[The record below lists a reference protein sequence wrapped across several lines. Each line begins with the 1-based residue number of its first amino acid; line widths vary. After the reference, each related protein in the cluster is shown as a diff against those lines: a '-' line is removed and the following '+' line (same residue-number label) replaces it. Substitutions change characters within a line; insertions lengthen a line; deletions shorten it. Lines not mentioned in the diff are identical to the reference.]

1 MHKLLT
7 PNERRMKRLFVI
19 ALCLLSQQIIKAA
32 DSPIDSTIKN
42 KAVIPASAGP
52 NNAAAL
58 VVSELFPRTASAPDP
73 TSYAGK
79 LAAIQKEVQLDYNE
93 YVQNYIDLYTRHKDE
108 MSHVLGL
115 SQYYFPIY
123 EKIFREA
130 GIPEEIKYLSIVES
144 KLDPF
149 AVSRTG
155 ATGPWQFMPA
165 TAKAYGLGMDSYVD
179 ERRDPVKACYAAAAY
194 LRDAYMEFGDWLL
207 AIASYN
213 CGKSNVERAVEK
225 SGALDFWSVRQY
237 LPAETRSYVPA
248 FIAMSYVMNYAGDH
262 DIEARQS
269 SILGTTETV
278 MIDKFITLSNVA
290 KAMGM
295 EVKDLAAFNPSYKKQ
310 IINGTPENPRMLVI
324 PRTFEVDY
332 AVLYSA
338 LTDPNAT
345 IAVQPKRV
353 IPIFAPKP
361 VIIAPK
367 PTTISPSPAVSLTAN
382 IHVVKPG
389 ENLVDVASTYGV
401 DIDDL
406 KKWNHLRGYS
416 LTPGRKLKLA
426 ADAVIEPTVSANA
439 GRDS

>member
-1 MHKLLT
+1 
-7 PNERRMKRLFVI
+7 MKRVFII
-19 ALCLLSQQIIKAA
+19 ALCLLSQQITKAA
-32 DSPIDSTIKN
+32 NLPVDSTIKN
-42 KAVIPASAGP
+42 KAVTPANAGP
-52 NNAAAL
+52 NDAAAL
-58 VVSELFPRTASAPDP
+58 IVRELFPGKALSPDP
-73 TSYAGK
+73 TSFAGK

-93 YVQNYIDLYTRHKDE
+93 HVQSYIDIYIRHKDE

-149 AVSRTG
+149 AVSRVG

-194 LRDAYMEFGDWLL
+194 LRDSYMEFGDWLL

-225 SGALDFWSVRQY
+225 TGALDFWTIRQY
-237 LPAETRSYVPA
+237 LPPETRNYVPA
-248 FIAMSYVMNYAGDH
+248 FIAMSYVMNYANDH
-262 DIEARQS
+262 DIEAHKG

-278 MIDKFITLSNVA
+278 MIDKFITLNNVA
-290 KAMGM
+290 KALSM
-295 EVKDLAAFNPSYKKQ
+295 EVKDLATLNPSYKKQ
-310 IINGTPENPRMLVI
+310 VINGTSESPRMLVI
-324 PRTFEVDY
+324 PRTFDVDY
-332 AVLYSA
+332 ATLYTA
-338 LTDPNAT
+338 LTDPNAV
-345 IAVQPKRV
+345 IPVQPKRV
-353 IPIFAPKP
+353 VPIF
-361 VIIAPK
+361 APK
-367 PTTISPSPAVSLTAN
+367 PTTISPAAVTMANTN
-382 IHVVKPG
+382 IHVVKSG

-401 DIDDL
+401 DIEDL

-426 ADAVIEPTVSANA
+426 VDAVIEPTVSADA
-439 GRDS
+439 GSNG

>member
-1 MHKLLT
+1 
-7 PNERRMKRLFVI
+7 MKRVFIV
-19 ALCLLSQQIIKAA
+19 ALCLLSQQFTKAA
-32 DSPIDSTIKN
+32 NLPIDSTIKN
-42 KAVIPASAGP
+42 KTAVPASAMP
-52 NNAAAL
+52 VNAAAL
-58 VVSELFPRTASAPDP
+58 VANELFSVKAPALDP
-73 TSYAGK
+73 TSFAGK

-93 YVQNYIDLYTRHKDE
+93 YVQGYIDIYTRHKDE

-165 TAKAYGLGMDSYVD
+165 TAKAYGLGMDNYVD

-194 LRDAYMEFGDWLL
+194 LRDSYMEFGDWLL

-225 SGALDFWSVRQY
+225 AGALDFWAVRQY
-237 LPAETRSYVPA
+237 LPTETRSYVPA
-248 FIAMSYVMNYAGDH
+248 FIAISYVMNYANDH
-262 DIEARQS
+262 DIAVNQAS
-269 SILGTTETV
+269 VLGTTETV
-278 MIDKFITLSNVA
+278 MIDKFITLGNVA

-295 EVKDLAAFNPSYKKQ
+295 EVKDLAALNPSYKKQ
-310 IINGTPENPRMLVI
+310 LVNGTPENPRLLVI
-324 PRTFEVDY
+324 PRTFDVDY
-332 AVLYSA
+332 AVLYTA
-338 LTDPNAT
+338 LTDPNAN
-345 IAVQPKRV
+345 IPVQPKRI
-353 IPIFAPKP
+353 IPIF
-361 VIIAPK
+361 VPK
-367 PTTISPSPAVSLTAN
+367 PTTISPAALTAANAN

-401 DIDDL
+401 DIEDL

-426 ADAVIEPTVSANA
+426 VDAVIEPTVSADA
-439 GRDS
+439 GRNG

>member
-1 MHKLLT
+1 
-7 PNERRMKRLFVI
+7 MKRVFIV
-19 ALCLLSQQIIKAA
+19 ALCLLSQQITKAVNL
-32 DSPIDSTIKN
+32 PIDSTIKN
-42 KAVIPASAGP
+42 KSIAPTNVVPV
-52 NNAAAL
+52 NAASL
-58 VVSELFPRTASAPDP
+58 IVNELFPGKSLSPDP
-73 TSYAGK
+73 TSFAGK

-93 YVQNYIDLYTRHKDE
+93 HVQNYIDIYTRHKDE

-123 EKIFREA
+123 EKIFHEA

-179 ERRDPVKACYAAAAY
+179 ERRDPIKACYAAAAY
-194 LRDAYMEFGDWLL
+194 LRDAYVEFGDWLL

-225 SGALDFWSVRQY
+225 AGALDFWSIRQY
-237 LPAETRSYVPA
+237 LPAETRTYVPA
-248 FIAMSYVMNYAGDH
+248 FIAMSYVMNYAADH
-262 DIEARQS
+262 DIEARPT
-269 SILGTTETV
+269 SILGKTDTV
-278 MIDKFITLSNVA
+278 MVDKFITLSNVA
-290 KAMGM
+290 RALSMD
-295 EVKDLAAFNPSYKKQ
+295 VKDLAVFNPSYKKQ
-310 IINGTPENPRMLVI
+310 IVNGTPENPRRLII
-324 PRTFEVDY
+324 PRTFDVDY
-332 AVLYSA
+332 AVLYTA
-338 LTDPNAT
+338 ITDPNAT

-353 IPIFAPKP
+353 TPIF
-361 VIIAPK
+361 APK
-367 PTTISPSPAVSLTAN
+367 PTTISTAPASTTAAVN
-382 IHVVKPG
+382 VHVVKPG

-401 DIDDL
+401 DIDEL

-426 ADAVIEPTVSANA
+426 ADAVIEPTVSADA
-439 GRDS
+439 GRNG

>member
-1 MHKLLT
+1 
-7 PNERRMKRLFVI
+7 MKRVFII

-32 DSPIDSTIKN
+32 DLPVDSTIKN
-42 KAVIPASAGP
+42 KAVNPSSAGP
-52 NNAAAL
+52 NDAAAL
-58 VVSELFPRTASAPDP
+58 VVRELFPGRASSPDP
-73 TSYAGK
+73 TSFAGK
-79 LAAIQKEVQLDYNE
+79 LAAIQKEVQLDYND
-93 YVQNYIDLYTRHKDE
+93 YVQSYIDIYIRHKDE

-149 AVSRTG
+149 AVSRVG

-179 ERRDPVKACYAAAAY
+179 ERRDPIKACYAAAAY
-194 LRDAYMEFGDWLL
+194 LRDSYMEFGDWLL

-225 SGALDFWSVRQY
+225 AGALDFWSIRQY
-237 LPAETRSYVPA
+237 LPSETRSYVPA
-248 FIAMSYVMNYAGDH
+248 FIAMSYVMNYANDH
-262 DIEARQS
+262 DIEARQG
-269 SILGTTETV
+269 SILGATETV
-278 MIDKFITLSNVA
+278 MIDKFITLNNVA
-290 KAMGM
+290 KALGM
-295 EVKDLAAFNPSYKKQ
+295 EVKELATLNPSYKKQ
-310 IINGTPENPRMLVI
+310 IVNGTSENPRTLVI
-324 PRTFEVDY
+324 PRTFDVDY
-332 AVLYSA
+332 ATLYTA
-338 LTDPNAT
+338 LNDPNAT

-353 IPIFAPKP
+353 VPIF
-361 VIIAPK
+361 APK
-367 PTTISPSPAVSLTAN
+367 PTTISPTVTSSATAN

-401 DIDDL
+401 DIEDL
-406 KKWNHLRGYS
+406 KKWNRLRGYS

-426 ADAVIEPTVSANA
+426 VDAVIEPTVSADA
-439 GRDS
+439 GRSS

>member
-1 MHKLLT
+1 
-7 PNERRMKRLFVI
+7 MKRIIIV
-19 ALCLLSQQIIKAA
+19 ALCLLSQQTIKAN
-32 DSPIDSTIKN
+32 DLPIDSTIKN
-42 KAVIPASAGP
+42 KAVLPVSAGT
-52 NNAAAL
+52 NDAAAL
-58 VVSELFPRTASAPDP
+58 VVRELFPGRALSPDP
-73 TSYAGK
+73 TSFAGK

-93 YVQNYIDLYTRHKDE
+93 YVQNYIDLYTRHKEE

-149 AVSRTG
+149 AVSRVG

-194 LRDAYMEFGDWLL
+194 LRDSYMEFGDWLL

-225 SGALDFWSVRQY
+225 AGALDFWAIRQY
-237 LPAETRSYVPA
+237 LPTETRNYVPA
-248 FIAMSYVMNYAGDH
+248 FIAMSYVMNYANEH
-262 DIEARQS
+262 DIDINQA

-295 EVKDLAAFNPSYKKQ
+295 DVKDLAAFNPSYKKQ
-310 IINGTPENPRMLVI
+310 IVNGTPENPRMLVI
-324 PRTFEVDY
+324 PRTFDVDY
-332 AVLYSA
+332 
-338 LTDPNAT
+338 
-345 IAVQPKRV
+345 
-353 IPIFAPKP
+353 
-361 VIIAPK
+361 
-367 PTTISPSPAVSLTAN
+367 TTL
-382 IHVVKPG
+382 
-389 ENLVDVASTYGV
+389 
-401 DIDDL
+401 
-406 KKWNHLRGYS
+406 
-416 LTPGRKLKLA
+416 
-426 ADAVIEPTVSANA
+426 
-439 GRDS
+439 

>member
-1 MHKLLT
+1 
-7 PNERRMKRLFVI
+7 MKRIIIV
-19 ALCLLSQQIIKAA
+19 ALCLLSQQITKANDLPV
-32 DSPIDSTIKN
+32 DSAIKN
-42 KAVIPASAGP
+42 KAVLPASAGP
-52 NNAAAL
+52 NDAAAL
-58 VVSELFPRTASAPDP
+58 VVRELFPGRALSPDP
-73 TSYAGK
+73 TSFAGK

-93 YVQNYIDLYTRHKDE
+93 YVQNYIDLYTRHKEE

-149 AVSRTG
+149 AVSRVG

-194 LRDAYMEFGDWLL
+194 LRDSYMEFGDWLL

-225 SGALDFWSVRQY
+225 AGALDFWAIRQY
-237 LPAETRSYVPA
+237 LPTETRNYVPA
-248 FIAMSYVMNYAGDH
+248 FIAMSYVMNYANEH
-262 DIEARQS
+262 DIDINQA

-278 MIDKFITLSNVA
+278 VIDKFITLSNVA

-295 EVKDLAAFNPSYKKQ
+295 DVKDLAAFNPSYKKQ
-310 IINGTPENPRMLVI
+310 IVNGTPENPRMLVI
-324 PRTFEVDY
+324 PRTFDVDY
-332 AVLYSA
+332 TTLYSA

-345 IAVQPKRV
+345 IAVQPKRI

-361 VIIAPK
+361 I
-367 PTTISPSPAVSLTAN
+367 TISPTFVSSSTAN
-382 IHVVKPG
+382 IHVVKRG

-406 KKWNHLRGYS
+406 KKWNRLRGYS
-416 LTPGRKLKLA
+416 LTPGRKLKLT
-426 ADAVIEPTVSANA
+426 ADAVIEPTVSADA
-439 GRDS
+439 GRNS